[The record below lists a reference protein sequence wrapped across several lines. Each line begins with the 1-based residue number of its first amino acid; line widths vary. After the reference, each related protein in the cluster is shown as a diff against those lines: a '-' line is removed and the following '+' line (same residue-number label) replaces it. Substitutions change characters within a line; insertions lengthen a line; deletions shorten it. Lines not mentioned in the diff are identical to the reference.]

1 MVSKKKKKA
10 ILWKNKS
17 GGQFREKGDRKLE
30 INETKIVVALEV
42 LSRSV
47 EPFNQRHT
55 NTKSRKKRNLRKQ
68 FPMKMGLKILLQI
81 N

>member
-55 NTKSRKKRNLRKQ
+55 NTKSRKKK
-68 FPMKMGLKILLQI
+68 LKKAVSHEDGIK
-81 N
+81 NSASN